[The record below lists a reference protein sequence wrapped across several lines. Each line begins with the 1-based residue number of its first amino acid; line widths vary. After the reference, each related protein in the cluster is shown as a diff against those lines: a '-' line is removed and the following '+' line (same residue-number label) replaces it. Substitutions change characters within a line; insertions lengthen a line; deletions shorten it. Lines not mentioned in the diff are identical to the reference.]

1 MIKFNVGVKA
11 IIEHE
16 GKVLLLRKNDFW
28 DTPGGRIDGDETT
41 EATLHRELVEELPG
55 IVNVRVGKL
64 LHVVRLPGMPFGDHG
79 LFLVWYQVTANF
91 PNGVQL
97 SDEHQEYRWCT
108 REEVAELASVG
119 INEAV
124 GLL

>member
-41 EATLHRELVEELPG
+41 
-55 IVNVRVGKL
+55 
-64 LHVVRLPGMPFGDHG
+64 
-79 LFLVWYQVTANF
+79 
-91 PNGVQL
+91 
-97 SDEHQEYRWCT
+97 
-108 REEVAELASVG
+108 
-119 INEAV
+119 
-124 GLL
+124 

>member
-28 DTPGGRIDGDETT
+28 DTPGGRIDDNETT
-41 EATLHRELVEELPG
+41 EDTLRRELAEELPG
-55 IVNVRVGKL
+55 ITNVRVGKL
-64 LHVVRLPGMPFGDHG
+64 LHVLRLPGMTFGEHG
-79 LFLVWYQVTANF
+79 LFLVWYHVVADF
-91 PNGVQL
+91 PDNVQL

-108 REEVAELASVG
+108 REEVAELASAG
-119 INEAV
+119 ISEAV
-124 GLL
+124 ESL